1 MYHTLNN
8 ADVALTRE
16 NNMRNTN
23 LKTDFESVITEV
35 RLGEI
40 DSTVGRIV
48 IEAEN
53 YINYLEAFED
63 RARKFEDI
71 LDKMEES
78 NDPVV
83 LKVLED
89 YFKEFKVA

>member
-1 MYHTLNN
+1 MCHTLND

-23 LKTDFESVITEV
+23 LKNDFESVITEV

-63 RARKFEDI
+63 RSRKFEDI
-71 LDKMEES
+71 LGRMEES
-78 NDPVV
+78 TDPAV

>member
-1 MYHTLNN
+1 LYHTLNN

>member
-1 MYHTLNN
+1 
-8 ADVALTRE
+8 
-16 NNMRNTN
+16 MRNTN
-23 LKTDFESVITEV
+23 LKNDFESVITEV

-40 DSTVGRIV
+40 DGAVGRIV

-63 RARKFEDI
+63 RSRKFEDI
-71 LDKMEES
+71 LGKMEES
-78 NDPVV
+78 TDPAV

>member
-1 MYHTLNN
+1 
-8 ADVALTRE
+8 
-16 NNMRNTN
+16 MRNTN

-40 DSTVGRIV
+40 DGTVGRIV

-63 RARKFEDI
+63 RSRKFEDI
-71 LDKMEES
+71 LGKMEES
-78 NDPVV
+78 NDPTV

>member
-1 MYHTLNN
+1 MCHTLNN
-8 ADVALTRE
+8 ADAALTRE
-16 NNMRNTN
+16 NKMRNTN

-40 DSTVGRIV
+40 DGTVGRIV

-63 RARKFEDI
+63 RSRKFEDI
-71 LDKMEES
+71 LGKMEES
-78 NDPVV
+78 NDPTV